1 MGNQEAVALE
11 RITKVSH
18 RVGRNGAQQIAAHAR
33 SIVLLE
39 VELAKLE
46 VAEKSRAARI
56 GVGLTAAGGILGAF
70 ALLFGLAAAAAALS
84 LVLPVWASLL
94 IVTGALGVM
103 AAISIAVAIRLLKHS
118 ALPLPEQ
125 AIAEAKLTTQ
135 ALQRV

>member
-1 MGNQEAVALE
+1 MGNQEAVALR
-11 RITKVSH
+11 RITKDSH
-18 RVGRNGAQQIAAHAR
+18 RVGHNGAQQIAAHAR

-46 VAEKSRAARI
+46 VAQKSRAVWVAT
-56 GVGLTAAGGILGAF
+56 GLAAAGGLFGVF
-70 ALLFGLAAAAAALS
+70 ALLFALAAAAAALS

-94 IVTGALGVM
+94 IVMGAVGM
-103 AAISIAVAIRLLKHS
+103 IAAISIAVAIRLLKHS

>member
-1 MGNQEAVALE
+1 MGNHEAVALD
-11 RITKVSH
+11 RITRDSH
-18 RVGRNGAQQIAAHAR
+18 GVGLNGAQQIAAHAR
-33 SIVLLE
+33 SIVQLE

-46 VAEKSRAARI
+46 VAQKSRAAA
-56 GVGLTAAGGILGAF
+56 VGTALAAAGGIFGAY
-70 ALLFGLAAAAAALS
+70 ALLFALAAAAAALS

-94 IVTGALGVM
+94 VVMGALGM
-103 AAISIAVAIRLLKHS
+103 IAAISIAVAIRLLKSS